1 MHSSLSMITERPQ
14 FARASSTRTNSIPLV
29 EMLVQGFTAVIEGMT
44 NGKDADRKRDAYVE
58 FLAVFFAFLFALII
72 LGFVGKLLW
81 NSVVVELLTFAKPAK
96 SFWQIVGLMIFV
108 ALIRP

>member
-1 MHSSLSMITERPQ
+1 MSPISSACRAAVEG
-14 FARASSTRTNSIPLV
+14 FADTAPAQKREVYAETVSVILAFVIALV
-29 EMLVQGFTAVIEGMT
+29 
-44 NGKDADRKRDAYVE
+44 
-58 FLAVFFAFLFALII
+58 I

-81 NSVVVELLTFAKPAK
+81 NSVVVDLFSFAKPAK